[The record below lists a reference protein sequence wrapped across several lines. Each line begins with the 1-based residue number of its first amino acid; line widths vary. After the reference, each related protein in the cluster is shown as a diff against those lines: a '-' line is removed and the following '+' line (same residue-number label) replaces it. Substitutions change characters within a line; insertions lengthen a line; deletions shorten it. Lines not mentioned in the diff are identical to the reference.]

1 MTGND
6 EQWILQT
13 LYDAGQPDHE
23 TYRVFLTLRRYI
35 YDNRNFHGVIEQL
48 SPQVMRFKPLT
59 DLADDCLFSV
69 SMFKQHIRY
78 KKQKTGAPGVRFYT
92 HVGKHAFS
100 QIGYQEIADQ
110 WDMWIH
116 YIQEHFCIQ

>member
-1 MTGND
+1 MSTDD

-13 LYDAGQPDHE
+13 LYEAGRPDHE

-35 YDNRNFHGVIEQL
+35 YDTRTFYGVIEQL
-48 SPQVMRFKPLT
+48 TPTIMRFKPLT

-69 SMFKQHIRY
+69 SMFKQYIRT
-78 KKQKTGAPGVRFYT
+78 KKRRTGAPGVRYYSR
-92 HVGKHAFS
+92 VGQHAFG
-100 QIGYQEIADQ
+100 QIGYQEIADH